1 VTFYGADTDQLR
13 DQGGRTTTS
22 ADRLTEL
29 LSGLS
34 ALVSS
39 VEWVG
44 PDADA
49 FRQRWEAE
57 VRSTA
62 DRAATM
68 LEERGR
74 RLDQD
79 AEEQDEASGGGDG
92 GDATPWERFLRSLQG
107 EGHMESDGFFG
118 DLLGG
123 PESGMLG
130 NIAWN
135 SLGAG
140 VDVVSMIPGLGLPA
154 TIAGLAMDIPS
165 IGIGLYDMAQSFQDG
180 DLFGTIDGGLT
191 AGINTLDAAAGILSV
206 IPVTAPAGE
215 IAGIF
220 TSGLDALWS
229 GATVAAQLDAI
240 NGGDHGGSTSRFLLE
255 QIGVDSGLL
264 DTADSIFGQGTEFVR
279 DQLPFLD
286 PMIDSSQLLVE
297 SVIPQ
302 GAQQV
307 IENGATVVNDVID
320 DLLPW

>member
-1 VTFYGADTDQLR
+1 
-13 DQGGRTTTS
+13 
-22 ADRLTEL
+22 
-29 LSGLS
+29 
-34 ALVSS
+34 
-39 VEWVG
+39 
-44 PDADA
+44 
-49 FRQRWEAE
+49 
-57 VRSTA
+57 
-62 DRAATM
+62 M

>member
-1 VTFYGADTDQLR
+1 
-13 DQGGRTTTS
+13 
-22 ADRLTEL
+22 
-29 LSGLS
+29 
-34 ALVSS
+34 
-39 VEWVG
+39 
-44 PDADA
+44 
-49 FRQRWEAE
+49 
-57 VRSTA
+57 
-62 DRAATM
+62 
-68 LEERGR
+68 
-74 RLDQD
+74 
-79 AEEQDEASGGGDG
+79 
-92 GDATPWERFLRSLQG
+92 
-107 EGHMESDGFFG
+107 MESDGFFG

-279 DQLPFLD
+279 DQLPVLD